1 MAVVGLKVGRGEQVA
16 ALIVPAYSR
25 GESRRAVEDRLRS
38 DFDKVALELSTHKR
52 IRILRFTD
60 AELPRTR
67 TRKIKRADVVA
78 TLRRMLDVRASE
90 ADVDS
95 TNSEVETW
103 LAEALASVT
112 TEPVNITL
120 ATRLIEDLGL
130 DSLALAEIGELIGE
144 RASRDIAPEEI
155 GDLRTVADLQLLA
168 TQPGGNGRP
177 RMPSY
182 AKFAE
187 PYTVHLPAPL
197 KWLGRFAVRGAERAI
212 FDGWLKPKILGRGN
226 IPANRNFIVV
236 ANHSSHLDFSLVGYA
251 LGAIGDDIRVL
262 AAKDYFFNTPARRFL
277 ASNFTSL
284 MPFDRER
291 AQLESLEDALAEL
304 AQGRSVLMFPEG
316 TRSADGEIHEFKS
329 GAGFLAL
336 RSRCDVLP
344 VLIRGTH
351 DVMGKGSL
359 VPRRH
364 PVEVRIGRAITA
376 SELRELATSSEG
388 AGAYRKIADLMRAS
402 VIALSGSRSK
412 LTPANRDGYR
422 DGEWRHQ
429 GCQASERQTRSFGRT
444 SSRPRQ
450 SVIWNTYRP
459 DGYI

>member
-1 MAVVGLKVGRGEQVA
+1 M
-16 ALIVPAYSR
+16 
-25 GESRRAVEDRLRS
+25 
-38 DFDKVALELSTHKR
+38 
-52 IRILRFTD
+52 
-60 AELPRTR
+60 
-67 TRKIKRADVVA
+67 
-78 TLRRMLDVRASE
+78 
-90 ADVDS
+90 
-95 TNSEVETW
+95 
-103 LAEALASVT
+103 
-112 TEPVNITL
+112 
-120 ATRLIEDLGL
+120 
-130 DSLALAEIGELIGE
+130 AEIGELIGE
-144 RASRDIAPEEI
+144 RASREIAPEEI
-155 GDLRTVADLQLLA
+155 ADLRTVADLQLLA
-168 TQPGGNGRP
+168 AQPGGNGRP

-187 PYTVHLPAPL
+187 PYTVRLPAPL

-212 FDGWLKPKILGRGN
+212 FEGWLKPKILGRGN
-226 IPANRNFIVV
+226 VPANRNFIVV

-251 LGAIGDDIRVL
+251 LGAIGDDLRVL

-277 ASNFTSL
+277 AANFTSM

-376 SELRELATSSEG
+376 S
-388 AGAYRKIADLMRAS
+388 RAS
-402 VIALSGSRSK
+402 R
-412 LTPANRDGYR
+412 NR
-422 DGEWRHQ
+422 GE
-429 GCQASERQTRSFGRT
+429 FGRRRRL
-444 SSRPRQ
+444 SQNRRPDARSGHRAFRFALEVAADSRAGRCDLERHSRRHRPRAKIDR
-450 SVIWNTYRP
+450 SPELPR
-459 DGYI
+459 GHAKA

>member
-1 MAVVGLKVGRGEQVA
+1 
-16 ALIVPAYSR
+16 
-25 GESRRAVEDRLRS
+25 
-38 DFDKVALELSTHKR
+38 
-52 IRILRFTD
+52 
-60 AELPRTR
+60 
-67 TRKIKRADVVA
+67 
-78 TLRRMLDVRASE
+78 
-90 ADVDS
+90 
-95 TNSEVETW
+95 
-103 LAEALASVT
+103 
-112 TEPVNITL
+112 
-120 ATRLIEDLGL
+120 
-130 DSLALAEIGELIGE
+130 
-144 RASRDIAPEEI
+144 
-155 GDLRTVADLQLLA
+155 
-168 TQPGGNGRP
+168 
-177 RMPSY
+177 MPSY

-412 LTPANRDGYR
+412 LTPANETDTATANGATKAAKR
-422 DGEWRHQ
+422 
-429 GCQASERQTRSFGRT
+429 ASAKLD
-444 SSRPRQ
+444 RPAEHPR
-450 SVIWNTYRP
+450 
-459 DGYI
+459 GHAKA